1 MKKKGD
7 IWVSAVLYIA
17 LGMVV
22 ITLILSAGLPLIS
35 KMRDRNTIAQTKT
48 VMFDIDNNIKAVV
61 NEAKGSTRYLSPV
74 DISAGQ
80 LYIDQGE
87 SNKVE
92 WSMKTKN
99 KMMEPDTL
107 FNEGDLSLELK
118 TTAIEDEYD
127 MALSFDYN
135 SKNID
140 IVVTPNANPFQ
151 GRFSFTIK
159 NNGYKTTNCPQPGEC
174 LEVGITIQG

>member
-48 VMFDIDNNIKAVV
+48 VMFNIDNNIKAVA

-74 DISAGQ
+74 DISAGEFI
-80 LYIDQGE
+80 IDYDADVI
-87 SNKVE
+87 K

-99 KMMEPDTL
+99 KMMEVSAPDKPII
-107 FNEGDLSLELK
+107 FNEGDLKLELK

-127 MALSFDYN
+127 MTLSFDY
-135 SKNID
+135 SGKED
-140 IVVTPNANPFQ
+140 ISLSGNYQNPFQ
-151 GRFSFTIK
+151 GRYSFSIRNVGT
-159 NNGYKTTNCPQPGEC
+159 KTCGSEEC
-174 LEVGITIQG
+174 VGVDITVT